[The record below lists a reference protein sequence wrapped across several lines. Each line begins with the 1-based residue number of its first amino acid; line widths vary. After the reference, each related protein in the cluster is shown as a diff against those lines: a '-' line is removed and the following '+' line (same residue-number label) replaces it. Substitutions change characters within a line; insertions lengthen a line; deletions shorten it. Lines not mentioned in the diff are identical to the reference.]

1 MYKPDSKAGNAGII
15 EVNSSDFIALAFL
28 LSINSSVQKP

>member
-1 MYKPDSKAGNAGII
+1 MCKFDLKARNAGII
-15 EVNSSDFIALAFL
+15 EVSLSDFIALAFL

>member
-1 MYKPDSKAGNAGII
+1 MCKLDSKAGNAGII
-15 EVNSSDFIALAFL
+15 EVNLSDFITLAFL